1 MEAEEETDAFFMLYG
16 LYISK
21 DGKYAHMTQLDRR
34 KKQGESAANHKRKGI
49 LWSIS

>member
-21 DGKYAHMTQLDRR
+21 DGKYAHMTQLDRPQEAGR
-34 KKQGESAANHKRKGI
+34 
-49 LWSIS
+49 ISS